1 MLWIHSLPREEKP
14 MSKVLVAT
22 MGTEFDAQAID
33 EALKLLGSGHDYLI
47 LTVLQGEVPAI
58 VGDGLGIAPV
68 MSLPPEAWIE
78 QQKQDH
84 VLAEHRIRETLSGL
98 GPEVEIRVESGD
110 PGERICAVAV
120 EESVDLVV
128 VGSHDVGTL
137 RRILGGSVS
146 NDVAHHAPC
155 PVLLIRHRNV

>member
-1 MLWIHSLPREEKP
+1 

-22 MGTEFDAQAID
+22 TGTEFDAQAID

-47 LTVLQGEVPAI
+47 LTVLQREVPTI
-58 VGDGLGIAPV
+58 IGDGMGIAAEAPI
-68 MSLPPEAWIE
+68 PPEAWIE
-78 QQKQDH
+78 QEQQDH
-84 VLAEHRIRETLSGL
+84 VLAERRTRETLSGL
-98 GPEVEIRVESGD
+98 GPDLEIRVESGD

-137 RRILGGSVS
+137 RRVLGGSVS

>member
-1 MLWIHSLPREEKP
+1 

-22 MGTEFDAQAID
+22 TGTEFDAQAID
-33 EALKLLGSGHDYLI
+33 EALRLLGSGHDYLI
-47 LTVLQGEVPAI
+47 LTVLQGEVPAL
-58 VGDGLGIAPV
+58 VTDGLGIV
-68 MSLPPEAWIE
+68 MPIPPETWIE
-78 QQKQDH
+78 QEKQDH
-84 VLAEHRIRETLSGL
+84 VLAERRIRETLSEL

-120 EESVDLVV
+120 EEGVDLVV

-137 RRILGGSVS
+137 RRVLGGSVS

-155 PVLLIRHRNV
+155 PVLLIRHRNA

>member
-1 MLWIHSLPREEKP
+1 

-22 MGTEFDAQAID
+22 TETEFDAQAVR
-33 EALKLLGSGHDYLI
+33 EALSLLGPGHDYLI

-58 VGDGLGIAPV
+58 VGDGLAIEGSIPV
-68 MSLPPEAWIE
+68 PAEAWVE
-78 QQKQDH
+78 QEEQDH
-84 VLAEHRIRETLSGL
+84 ILAERRIRETFREL
-98 GPEVEIRVESGD
+98 GPEVEVRVESGD

-120 EESVDLVV
+120 EERVDLVV

-146 NDVAHHAPC
+146 DDVVHHAPC
-155 PVLLIRHRNV
+155 PVLLVRHRNA

>member
-1 MLWIHSLPREEKP
+1 

-22 MGTEFDAQAID
+22 TGTEFDAQAID

-58 VGDGLGIAPV
+58 AGIVGDGLGFAPV
-68 MSLPPEAWIE
+68 MPVSPETWIE
-78 QQKQDH
+78 EEKQDH
-84 VLAEHRIRETLSGL
+84 VLAQRRIREKLSEL
-98 GPEVEIRVESGD
+98 GPDVEIRVESGD
-110 PGERICAVAV
+110 PGERICTVAV
-120 EESVDLVV
+120 EEGVDLVV

-137 RRILGGSVS
+137 RRVLGRSVS

-155 PVLLIRHRNV
+155 PVLLIRHRNA

>member
-1 MLWIHSLPREEKP
+1 MHSLRREEEP

-22 MGTEFDAQAID
+22 TGTEFDAQAID
-33 EALKLLGSGHDYLI
+33 EALKLLGPGHDYLI

-58 VGDGLGIAPV
+58 IWDGQGFAPV
-68 MSLPPEAWIE
+68 ASIPPEAWIE
-78 QQKQDH
+78 QEKQDH
-84 VLAEHRIRETLSGL
+84 VVAERHIRETLRL
-98 GPEVEIRVESGD
+98 GPDIEIRVESGD

-120 EESVDLVV
+120 EEGVDLVV

-137 RRILGGSVS
+137 RRVLGGSVS

-155 PVLLIRHRNV
+155 PVLLIRHRR

>member
-1 MLWIHSLPREEKP
+1 

-22 MGTEFDAQAID
+22 TGTEFDAQALD
-33 EALKLLGSGHDYLI
+33 EALRLLGTGHDYLI

-58 VGDGLGIAPV
+58 IGDGMGIAADAPI
-68 MSLPPEAWIE
+68 PPEAWIE
-78 QQKQDH
+78 QEEQDH
-84 VLAEHRIRETLSGL
+84 VLAEWRIRETLSEL
-98 GPEVEIRVESGD
+98 GPDVEIRVESGD

-120 EESVDLVV
+120 EEGVDLVV

-137 RRILGGSVS
+137 RRVLGGSVS

>member
-1 MLWIHSLPREEKP
+1 

-22 MGTEFDAQAID
+22 TGTEFDAQAID
-33 EALKLLGSGHDYLI
+33 EALRLLGSGHDYLI

-58 VGDGLGIAPV
+58 VGGAGLGSEAP
-68 MSLPPEAWIE
+68 LPPEAWIE
-78 QQKQDH
+78 QEAQDH
-84 VLAEHRIRETLSGL
+84 VLAERRIRETLSEMGSD
-98 GPEVEIRVESGD
+98 VEIRVESGD

-120 EESVDLVV
+120 EEGVDLVV

-137 RRILGGSVS
+137 RRVLGGSVS

>member
-1 MLWIHSLPREEKP
+1 

-33 EALKLLGSGHDYLI
+33 EALKLLGTGHDYLI

-58 VGDGLGIAPV
+58 IGDGMGIAADAPI
-68 MSLPPEAWIE
+68 PPEAWIE
-78 QQKQDH
+78 QEEQDH
-84 VLAEHRIRETLSGL
+84 VLAEWRIRETLSEL
-98 GPEVEIRVESGD
+98 GPDVEIRVESGD

-120 EESVDLVV
+120 EEGVDLVV

-137 RRILGGSVS
+137 RRVLGGSVS
-146 NDVAHHAPC
+146 NDVAQHAPC
-155 PVLLIRHRNV
+155 PVLLVRHRNM